1 MLETI
6 CYLGFLMALS
16 TLIWRTWQVHLATKV
31 VTVLPA
37 GAILALVGSLVVIP
51 SITAELTYE
60 QWRKIGQQRVKWWT
74 HHFKERKLVKLSY
87 SPSYEDECQ
96 VFIHTQAF
104 DMVMPNHL
112 QVFEG
117 ITNICI
123 FDEVDAVV
131 VPHLV
136 KNSKFKQVFLLGH
149 GVLNESGE
157 ETFARGF
164 TYSRFREL
172 ARETGKEITILS
184 CRGTIEDG
192 NKSHK
197 LRWIEKDMDAYRD
210 HKALTQV
217 RSTVPH
223 REAPGFW
230 VYGRHGFTVRAEL
243 KDQLKGWRQAMSKEQ
258 P

>member
-1 MLETI
+1 MLEKI

-16 TLIWRTWQVHLATKV
+16 ALVWRTWQVHLATKICV
-31 VTVLPA
+31 IIPV

-51 SITAELTYE
+51 AVTAELTYE
-60 QWRKIGQQRVKWWT
+60 EYRKIGQQRVQWWT

-87 SPSYEDECQ
+87 SPTFEDECQ
-96 VFIHTQAF
+96 VFIHIEAF
-104 DMVMPNHL
+104 NVLMPNQL

-123 FDEVDAVV
+123 FDGADAVV

-136 KNSKFKQVFLLGH
+136 KGSKFKRVFLLGH

-164 TYSRFREL
+164 TYSRFKEL
-172 ARETGKEITILS
+172 ARETGKQITILS
-184 CRGTIEDG
+184 CRGTREDG
-192 NKSHK
+192 DKSHK
-197 LRWIEKDMDAYRD
+197 LRWIDKDMDAYAK

-217 RSTVPH
+217 EATLPH
-223 REAPGFW
+223 REASGFW
-230 VYGRHGFTVRAEL
+230 VYGRRGFTVRAQLE
-243 KDQLKGWRQAMSKEQ
+243 DQLKGWRTVMGITK
-258 P
+258 